1 MIALKKK
8 PKATKCSYH
17 HTYARISARARRR
30 RIEKKIEG
38 VLGEDQLGFGTGKG
52 TTYAVGML
60 RITAERTVDIA

>member
-1 MIALKKK
+1 MQLPSHIRK
-8 PKATKCSYH
+8 
-17 HTYARISARARRR
+17 ARRR